1 MNLNKTENTAVL
13 GIFLAFTGLL
23 AALLLAFFADIT
35 AKPIA
40 EAAAESA
47 NKSLASVMPPFK
59 SKKTAVFNKIKFTG
73 VYDEKGVLA
82 GVAGETSV
90 KGYGGDIR
98 TLAGMNPDGSIR
110 HVIVLENHE
119 TPGLGSNVCVRKE
132 QKTLKTLFS
141 AKKNTSALAPNRIL
155 DYYSGKSVTDGTP
168 WKVARDGGDC
178 PYITG
183 ATVSSRAL
191 CKAVYEIVSVYS
203 QNIQT
208 VQELLKKEDK

>member
-59 SKKTAVFNKIKFTG
+59 TKKTAVFNKIKFTG

-98 TLAGMNPDGSIR
+98 TLAGMNPDGSPI
-110 HVIVLENHE
+110 
-119 TPGLGSNVCVRKE
+119 
-132 QKTLKTLFS
+132 TL
-141 AKKNTSALAPNRIL
+141 
-155 DYYSGKSVTDGTP
+155 TDGESARKGR
-168 WKVARDGGDC
+168 WWFKGYLVSFGNDKVSLYKNNYGEKLLLEKALELSENGIKISLTCKGDTLSLRVNGENIFERVGNT
-178 PYITG
+178 Y
-183 ATVSSRAL
+183 SS
-191 CKAVYEIVSVYS
+191 K
-203 QNIQT
+203 T
-208 VQELLKKEDK
+208 FGFFFTLL